1 MATAS
6 RTGINVDIIQT
17 KLLFF
22 RNYTDNAPPSTANV
36 LYCDGSGGTYWSSL
50 YIVNIPGF
58 SSFYASTIGICST
71 LSYQTTYGLSTF
83 FGSTNTIVGAGL
95 SSFSTTFGSDLIPGG
110 VYSTI
115 AGLGTLG
122 YISSA
127 TLAKSLQSTVQGVYN
142 FLEPDMVSSLSSL
155 TRGIPPSFL
164 SLNVNSNSFEFLSSS
179 KKVAGFDVYGKLGLG
194 MNFPST
200 IFDVSGSA
208 VFRSPGGVYIN
219 PGGTLAINK
228 SFGKDITNGELD
240 VSGNILANNIFCS
253 GAGTFNG
260 SVTAAS
266 YLTSSDSNYK
276 TNIKTYVGKDDAWS
290 NLRGVSFKW
299 KETGEDDIGFI
310 AQELLEVVPESVSA
324 NSNGRYYIEPTKLM
338 PLLVETI
345 KVMKEQI
352 AVLES
357 RVAVLEGAS

>member
-1 MATAS
+1 
-6 RTGINVDIIQT
+6 
-17 KLLFF
+17 
-22 RNYTDNAPPSTANV
+22 
-36 LYCDGSGGTYWSSL
+36 
-50 YIVNIPGF
+50 
-58 SSFYASTIGICST
+58 
-71 LSYQTTYGLSTF
+71 
-83 FGSTNTIVGAGL
+83 
-95 SSFSTTFGSDLIPGG
+95 
-110 VYSTI
+110 
-115 AGLGTLG
+115 
-122 YISSA
+122 
-127 TLAKSLQSTVQGVYN
+127 
-142 FLEPDMVSSLSSL
+142 
-155 TRGIPPSFL
+155 
-164 SLNVNSNSFEFLSSS
+164 
-179 KKVAGFDVYGKLGLG
+179 
-194 MNFPST
+194 
-200 IFDVSGSA
+200 
-208 VFRSPGGVYIN
+208 PGGVYIDR
-219 PGGTLAINK
+219 GGSLAVNK
-228 SFGKDITNGELD
+228 SFRDIINAELD
-240 VSGNILANNIFCS
+240 VSGNILTNNIFCS

-357 RVAVLEGAS
+357 RVAVLEKH

>member
-1 MATAS
+1 MAS

-22 RNYTDNAPPSTANV
+22 RNYSDNAAPSTANV

-50 YIVNIPGF
+50 YIENVPGF
-58 SSFYASTIGICST
+58 SSYYASTIGLCST
-71 LSYQTTYGLSTF
+71 LLFATTYGLSSF
-83 FGSTNTIVGAGL
+83 FNGNY
-95 SSFSTTFGSDLIPGG
+95 IPGG

-122 YISSA
+122 YISSP
-127 TLAKSLQSTVQGVYN
+127 TLAKSLQSTVQGIYN
-142 FLEPDMVSSLSSL
+142 YLEPEMVSSVSTL
-155 TRGIPPSFL
+155 TRGIPSRKL
-164 SLNVNSNSFEFLSSS
+164 AVNINSNSFEFLSSS
-179 KKVAGFDVYGKLGLG
+179 KKVAGFDVYGNLGLG
-194 MNFPST
+194 MYFPST
-200 IFDVSGSA
+200 SLDVSGSA
-208 VFRSPGGVYIN
+208 IFRSPGGVYIDR
-219 PGGTLAINK
+219 GGSLAVNK
-228 SFGKDITNGELD
+228 SYRDIINAELD
-240 VSGNILANNIFCS
+240 VSGNILTNNLFCS

-276 TNIKTYVGKDDAWS
+276 TNIKTYNGKEHAWS
-290 NLRGVSFKW
+290 SLRGVSFKW

-345 KVMKEQI
+345 KTMKEQI
-352 AVLES
+352 AVLEL
-357 RVAVLEGAS
+357 RVAALEKH

>member
-1 MATAS
+1 MAS

-22 RNYTDNAPPSTANV
+22 RNYSDNAAPSTANV
-36 LYCDGSGGTYWSSL
+36 LYSDGSGGTYWSSL
-50 YIVNIPGF
+50 YIENVPGF
-58 SSFYASTIGICST
+58 SSFYASTIGLCST
-71 LSYQTTYGLSTF
+71 LTYQTTYGLSTF
-83 FGSTNTIVGAGL
+83 FGSTNLIVASGL
-95 SSFSTTFGSDLIPGG
+95 SSFSTTFGTDLIPGG

-115 AGLGTLG
+115 TGLGTLG
-122 YISSA
+122 YVSTA

-142 FLEPDMVSSLSSL
+142 VLEPDMISSVSTL
-155 TRGIPPSFL
+155 TRGLGSNFL
-164 SLNVNSNSFEFLSSS
+164 SMNIGSKSFEFLSTT
-179 KKVAGFDVYGKLGLG
+179 KRVAGFDFHGNLGIG
-194 MNFPST
+194 MYFPST
-200 IFDVSGSA
+200 SLDVSGSA

-228 SFGKDITNGELD
+228 SFGKDTTNSELD

-253 GAGTFNG
+253 GQGTFNG

-276 TNIKTYVGKDDAWS
+276 TNIKTYNGKEHAWS
-290 NLRGVSFKW
+290 SLRGVSFTW
-299 KETGEDDIGFI
+299 KESGENDFGFI
-310 AQELLEVVPESVSA
+310 AQELLQVVPESVSA

-357 RVAVLEGAS
+357 RVAALEGAS

>member
-1 MATAS
+1 MAS

-50 YIVNIPGF
+50 YIENIPGF
-58 SSFYASTIGICST
+58 SSFYASTIGACST
-71 LSYQTTYGLSTF
+71 LTYQTTYGLSSF
-83 FGSTNTIVGAGL
+83 FGSTNTILKNGL
-95 SSFSTTFGSDLIPGG
+95 SSFSSIFGGDLIPGG

-115 AGLGTLG
+115 TGLGTLG
-122 YISSA
+122 YISSP
-127 TLAKSLQSTVQGVYN
+127 TLASTLQSTVNGIYN
-142 FLEPDMVSSLSSL
+142 FLGPEMVSSLSSL
-155 TRGIPPSFL
+155 TRGLPPRFL
-164 SLNVNSNSFEFLSSS
+164 SLNINSNSFEFLSSS
-179 KKVAGFDVYGKLGLG
+179 KKVSGFDVYGKLGIG
-194 MNFPST
+194 MYFPST
-200 IFDVSGSA
+200 SLDVSGSA
-208 VFRSPGGVYIN
+208 VFRSPGGVYIDR
-219 PGGTLAINK
+219 GGSLAINK
-228 SFGKDITNGELD
+228 SFRDVINGELD
-240 VSGNILANNIFCS
+240 VSGNILTNNIFCS

-276 TNIKTYVGKDDAWS
+276 TNIKTYVSKDDAWS

-357 RVAVLEGAS
+357 RVAVLEKH